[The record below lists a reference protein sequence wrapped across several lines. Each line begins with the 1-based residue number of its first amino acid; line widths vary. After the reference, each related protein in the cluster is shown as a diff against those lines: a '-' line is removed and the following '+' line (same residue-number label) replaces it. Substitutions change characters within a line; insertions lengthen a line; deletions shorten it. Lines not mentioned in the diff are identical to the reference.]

1 ALNAPHI
8 RPQNDLCLRVPFAL
22 ATLPPWDE
30 QLVEREAR
38 HLSKRLTPLL
48 ELGRFHSYLPQELAQ
63 ATLVQKMDIGR
74 FGELY
79 RNGRLF
85 PVNPQNSDLR
95 SLL

>member
-1 ALNAPHI
+1 MRRAILVGLTLAAGCAAP
-8 RPQNDLCLRVPFAL
+8 P
-22 ATLPPWDE
+22 PPWDE

-48 ELGRFHSYLPQELAQ
+48 ELGRFHGYLPQELAQ
-63 ATLVQKMDIGR
+63 ATVVQKLDIGR

-85 PVNPQNSDLR
+85 PVNPQHSDLR